1 MAGITANAE
10 KEAAS
15 QAAKRDMFK
24 ASQERLKSE
33 SGKAAEERLTG
44 LAMNPRRKN
53 IALTEAEKAAQKAA
67 EKAAVKA
74 AVKKT
79 PGTGKPIAAS
89 KAKRDTKFN
98 RDEDGVEFRRGGGVK
113 KMASGGSVSSRA
125 DGCAQRGKTN
135 CRIT

>member
-1 MAGITANAE
+1 MAEITANAE

-53 IALTEAEKAAQKAA
+53 IALTEAEKAA
-67 EKAAVKA
+67 E
-74 AVKKT
+74 KT

-89 KAKRDTKFN
+89 KARRSTKMNDDERD
-98 RDEDGVEFRRGGGVK
+98 VEFRRGGSTK
-113 KMASGGSVSSRA
+113 KMASGGMASSRA
-125 DGCAQRGKTN
+125 DGIAQRGKT
-135 CRIT
+135 RGKVY